1 MDCQAILFDLD
12 GVLYEGDRPVPG
24 AAEAVA
30 AIRARGV
37 PHLFLTNTSSR
48 PRGALVEKLAG
59 MGIPVAETDLFT
71 PPVAA
76 RAWLETHG
84 YRAITLFVPEATRG
98 EFQGLPLSEGGTA
111 DAVVVGDLGMAWD
124 FQTLNRAFRLL
135 MANPDCALVALGL
148 TRYWRAEDGLQLD
161 VGPFVK
167 ALEYATGRSAVVMGK
182 PAAPFF
188 EAALERLGTSA
199 QEAVMVGDDIR
210 GDIEAAQKLGLRG
223 VLVRTGKFRPADL
236 ESGVTPAAVI
246 DSVADLPR
254 LCSDRP

>member
-1 MDCQAILFDLD
+1 MDCQALLFDLD
-12 GVLYEGDRPVPG
+12 GVLYEGDRPVTG

-84 YRAITLFVPEATRG
+84 CRAIALFVPEATRA
-98 EFQGLPLSEGGTA
+98 EFQGLPLSEGETA

-148 TRYWRAEDGLQLD
+148 TRYWRAEDGLRLD

-182 PAAPFF
+182 PAA
-188 EAALERLGTSA
+188 
-199 QEAVMVGDDIR
+199 
-210 GDIEAAQKLGLRG
+210 QKLGLKG

-254 LCSDRP
+254 VCGDPP